1 MAACTFPTSALSA
14 RSCIRA
20 MAPVRVI
27 ARVAPRR
34 VRVMAAP
41 VAELQATQKRINQ
54 HPDPD
59 FIKETLEAFPAE
71 GVANHEQALVSEQ
84 AVCGILEG
92 FSLDLDTGTKFRHY
106 RYREGPPSAGTD
118 IIQKAARKHASQCT
132 VYNNLTSCTH
142 SSIITLP
149 SMQVLFL
156 EGGYK
161 FLDVRSDREH
171 GFGAIRGSIHV
182 PYTKDKKTWADGKML
197 IEKTKVDGW
206 IKNVNAKIP
215 KKDTKLIVHDMMGK
229 QVITVRHD
237 MHITESTDIHIPV
250 LLFDMICTSRSL
262 PVYGNYHMVTSKLMV
277 LVVASMSPGY

>member
-84 AVCGILEG
+84 AVCGI
-92 FSLDLDTGTKFRHY
+92 T
-106 RYREGPPSAGTD
+106 
-118 IIQKAARKHASQCT
+118 
-132 VYNNLTSCTH
+132 
-142 SSIITLP
+142 
-149 SMQVLFL
+149 
-156 EGGYK
+156 
-161 FLDVRSDREH
+161 
-171 GFGAIRGSIHV
+171 
-182 PYTKDKKTWADGKML
+182 
-197 IEKTKVDGW
+197 
-206 IKNVNAKIP
+206 
-215 KKDTKLIVHDMMGK
+215 
-229 QVITVRHD
+229 
-237 MHITESTDIHIPV
+237 
-250 LLFDMICTSRSL
+250 
-262 PVYGNYHMVTSKLMV
+262 
-277 LVVASMSPGY
+277 